1 MQRLFLTLAAPIFC
15 FLIVPAE
22 LQAQA
27 RSYVARGVE
36 LEKRGELDQ
45 ALANYNRALEVA
57 DPNDAENISLAYYNR
72 GVVWGKKDEIDKAIA
87 DYSQALANDPRYV
100 EAYNNR
106 GMLWQEREEYD
117 KAVADY
123 TQGLAIA
130 PRDASLYFN
139 RGTTWKA
146 MKEYDKAVAD
156 LTQGLTLSPN
166 DDLGYFYRAMVW
178 KLKGEYGKA
187 IADYHQALAIDPKY
201 VSAYNNVA
209 RLYAACPDAKY
220 RDGAKAFEYANQAYQ
235 IDGGKS
241 WQCVS
246 TLAAAYAECED
257 FAKAAEW
264 QTKVVEM
271 LAGSD
276 SVDKE
281 NLAEARSHLELYRQG
296 KPYRE
301 KSQK

>member
-117 KAVADY
+117 KAVAD
-123 TQGLAIA
+123 
-130 PRDASLYFN
+130 
-139 RGTTWKA
+139 
-146 MKEYDKAVAD
+146 

-257 FAKAAEW
+257 FAKAVEW